1 MQVTLCLTHDCTLR
15 CPYCY
20 AGEKRRKAMPWEVA
34 KAAIDLTL
42 AWQKAHYS
50 DKDYVL
56 GFFGGEPL
64 LEWDLLQR
72 SDAYAAD
79 AARAAGLRFGRT
91 VTTNLTLLD
100 RGKADWL
107 RARRYKLGLSIDG
120 SPAMHDANRRF
131 PDGCG
136 SHAACM
142 AALPL
147 VEDFPAPRPEIICVV
162 TPATAPL
169 LAEGVRFLH
178 ARSALPIAVNP
189 DFTADWDDA
198 SRAALRAAYE
208 TLADDVLASWRA
220 AAAAR
225 HEGSQDASRKSQNE
239 PSNLRPGTCGPA
251 TGAAASPLHL
261 TWFDG
266 KLKALRIGGYRA
278 CDKCDPVRRELAVAP
293 SGNLYQCPN
302 LVGNDDKEELRLGSA
317 QAGFDEAAVLRAV
330 ARRGNRDPA
339 CRDCPAAP
347 RCVNW
352 CCCANWFSTG
362 RTDRVGSFGC
372 FHEKLSIELADRVA
386 ETLLAEKNEP
396 FAAWFKA

>member
-20 AGEKRRKAMPWEVA
+20 AGTKRRKAMPWEVA

-72 SDAYAAD
+72 ADAYAAE
-79 AARAAGLRFGRT
+79 AARAAGFRFGRT

-107 RARRYKLGLSIDG
+107 RERRYKLGLSIDG
-120 SPAMHDANRRF
+120 SPEMHDANRVLPNGR
-131 PDGCG
+131 G

-162 TPATAPL
+162 TPATASL
-169 LAEGVRFLH
+169 LADGIRYLH
-178 ARSALPIAVNP
+178 ARTALPIAVNP
-189 DFTADWDDA
+189 DFTAEWDDVA
-198 SRAALRAAYE
+198 RADLRAAYE
-208 TLADDVLASWRA
+208 TLADDVLASWRD
-220 AAAAR
+220 
-225 HEGSQDASRKSQNE
+225 GSR
-239 PSNLRPGTCGPA
+239 
-251 TGAAASPLHL
+251 PLHL

-293 SGNLYQCPN
+293 SGSLYQCPN
-302 LVGNDDKEELRLGSA
+302 LVGNDNKTELRLGSV
-317 QAGFDEAAVLRAV
+317 QEGFDEAAILRAI

-386 ETLLAEKNEP
+386 ETLLAERNEP

>member
-34 KAAIDLTL
+34 KAAIDRTV
-42 AWQKAHYS
+42 AWQLEHYPE
-50 DKDYVL
+50 KDYVL

-72 SDAYAAD
+72 ADAYAAD

-131 PDGCG
+131 PDGRG
-136 SHAACM
+136 SYAACM

-208 TLADDVLASWRA
+208 TLAGDVLASWRA
-220 AAAAR
+220 AAR
-225 HEGSQDASRKSQNE
+225 HERSQVPRLKSQIDDRKF
-239 PSNLRPGTCGPA
+239 PLRPATMRPA
-251 TGAAASPLHL
+251 TAAAAQPLHL

-266 KLKALRIGGYRA
+266 KLKALRVGGYRA

-293 SGNLYQCPN
+293 SGNLYPCPN
-302 LVGNDDKEELRLGSA
+302 LVGNDDKEDLRLGTA
-317 QAGFDEAAVLRAV
+317 QEGFDPAAIARIL
-330 ARRGNRDPA
+330 ARRGNHDPA

-352 CCCANWFSTG
+352 CCCANYFSTG

-386 ETLLAEKNEP
+386 ETLLAERNAP
-396 FAAWFKA
+396 FASWFKS

>member
-34 KAAIDLTL
+34 KAAIDRTV
-42 AWQKAHYS
+42 AWQLAHYPE
-50 DKDYVL
+50 KDYVL

-64 LEWDLLQR
+64 LEWGLLR
-72 SDAYAAD
+72 RADAYAEE

-100 RGKADWL
+100 REKADWL

-120 SPAMHDANRRF
+120 SAAMHDANRRF
-131 PDGCG
+131 PDGRG
-136 SHAACM
+136 SHALCL

-198 SRAALRAAYE
+198 SRAALRAAQRAQAMPE
-208 TLADDVLASWRA
+208 QGGAVLEVRVQARQPLPRLLRAHLQRERRLARLGVAGEERERA
-220 AAAAR
+220 APAERQDGLAQLRVPRRQLRRAHDGRMLGAR
-225 HEGSQDASRKSQNE
+225 GRRREDA
-239 PSNLRPGTCGPA
+239 T
-251 TGAAASPLHL
+251 PLH
-261 TWFDG
+261 
-266 KLKALRIGGYRA
+266 
-278 CDKCDPVRRELAVAP
+278 
-293 SGNLYQCPN
+293 
-302 LVGNDDKEELRLGSA
+302 
-317 QAGFDEAAVLRAV
+317 AA
-330 ARRGNRDPA
+330 
-339 CRDCPAAP
+339 
-347 RCVNW
+347 
-352 CCCANWFSTG
+352 
-362 RTDRVGSFGC
+362 
-372 FHEKLSIELADRVA
+372 
-386 ETLLAEKNEP
+386 
-396 FAAWFKA
+396 

>member
-34 KAAIDLTL
+34 KAAIDRTV
-42 AWQKAHYS
+42 AWQLAHYPE
-50 DKDYVL
+50 KDYVL

-64 LEWDLLQR
+64 LEWELLQR
-72 SDAYAAD
+72 ADAYAAE
-79 AARAAGLRFGRT
+79 AARGAGLRFGRT

-100 RGKADWL
+100 RGKSDWL

-120 SPAMHDANRRF
+120 SPAMHDASRRF
-131 PDGCG
+131 PDGRG

-142 AALPL
+142 AALRL
-147 VEDFPAPRPEIICVV
+147 VEDFPAPRPEVICVV

-169 LAEGVRFLH
+169 LAEGVRYLH
-178 ARSALPIAVNP
+178 ERTALPIAVNP
-189 DFTADWDDA
+189 DFTAAWDAA

-208 TLADDVLASWRA
+208 ALAGDVLASWR
-220 AAAAR
+220 
-225 HEGSQDASRKSQNE
+225 D
-239 PSNLRPGTCGPA
+239 GTR
-251 TGAAASPLHL
+251 PLHL
-261 TWFDG
+261 TWLDG

-293 SGNLYQCPN
+293 SGNLYPCPN
-302 LVGNDDKEELRLGSA
+302 LVGNDDKEDLRLGTA
-317 QAGFDEAAVLRAV
+317 QAGFDPAAVARAL

-339 CRDCPAAP
+339 CRECPAAP

-352 CCCANWFSTG
+352 CGCANYFSTG

-386 ETLLAEKNEP
+386 EALLAERNEP

>member
-20 AGEKRRKAMPWEVA
+20 AGEKRRKAMPWETA
-34 KAAIDLTL
+34 KAAIDRTI
-42 AWQKAHYS
+42 AWQLAHYPE
-50 DKDYVL
+50 KDYVL

-72 SDAYAAD
+72 ADAYAED
-79 AARAAGLRFGRT
+79 TARAAGLRFGRT

-100 RGKADWL
+100 REKADWL
-107 RARRYKLGLSIDG
+107 RARRYKIGLSIDG
-120 SPAMHDANRRF
+120 SPAMHDANRVF
-131 PDGCG
+131 PDGRG

-169 LAEGVRFLH
+169 LAEGVRYLH
-178 ARSALPIAVNP
+178 ARTALPIAVNP
-189 DFTADWDDA
+189 DFTAAWDDA
-198 SRAALRAAYE
+198 SRAALRRSYE
-208 TLADDVLASWRA
+208 ILADDVLSSWRA
-220 AAAAR
+220 AAQPANPPTCEPANL
-225 HEGSQDASRKSQNE
+225 QTFE
-239 PSNLRPGTCGPA
+239 PSN
-251 TGAAASPLHL
+251 GAAASPLHL

-293 SGNLYQCPN
+293 SGNLYPCPN
-302 LVGNDDKEELRLGSA
+302 LVGNDDKEDLRLGTA
-317 QAGFDEAAVLRAV
+317 QAGFDPAAVARAL
-330 ARRGNRDPA
+330 ARRGNHDPA
-339 CRDCPAAP
+339 CRDCPAAA

-386 ETLLAEKNEP
+386 ETLLAERNEP
-396 FAAWFKA
+396 FAAWFQS

>member
-34 KAAIDLTL
+34 KAAIDRTV
-42 AWQKAHYS
+42 AWQLAHYPE
-50 DKDYVL
+50 KDYVL

-162 TPATAPL
+162 TPATASL
-169 LAEGVRFLH
+169 LAGGIRYLH
-178 ARSALPIAVNP
+178 ARTALPIAVNP
-189 DFTADWDDA
+189 DFTAEWDDV

-208 TLADDVLASWRA
+208 TLADDVLASWRD
-220 AAAAR
+220 
-225 HEGSQDASRKSQNE
+225 GSR
-239 PSNLRPGTCGPA
+239 
-251 TGAAASPLHL
+251 PLHL

-317 QAGFDEAAVLRAV
+317 QEGFDEAAVLRAV

-386 ETLLAEKNEP
+386 ETLLAERNEP

>member
-34 KAAIDLTL
+34 KAAIDRTV
-42 AWQKAHYS
+42 AWQLAHYPE
-50 DKDYVL
+50 KDYVL

-72 SDAYAAD
+72 ADAYAAD

-131 PDGCG
+131 PDGRG

-198 SRAALRAAYE
+198 SRAALRGAYE
-208 TLADDVLASWRA
+208 SLAEEVLASWRA
-220 AAAAR
+220 AAR
-225 HEGSQDASRKSQNE
+225 E
-239 PSNLRPGTCGPA
+239 PSNAAKGGLRTFEPSN
-251 TGAAASPLHL
+251 GAAARPLHL

-302 LVGNDDKEELRLGSA
+302 LVGDDDKEDLRLGSV
-317 QAGFDEAAVLRAV
+317 QTGFDPAAVARVL

-386 ETLLAEKNEP
+386 ETLLAERNEP